1 MAAAPAVAF
10 LRTESNRTRRKSRQR
25 RRAAATLGIEGKRAL
40 HGVCSVCA
48 SPDREEPLLRKFTA
62 ARAAARNPAAPAP
75 TLAPPSGPATV
86 ESLGQQLREVLPA
99 RRLQSVSLCD
109 HEANVLWL
117 SEGALGPDEHM
128 LVMEALDILNADS
141 SLPCHETSLED
152 GRLGVFLP
160 VRAPTG
166 SLVGVAMILAD
177 SKSVGDDTLERM
189 TASPVRT
196 IMQRLA
202 VLLKPNGL
210 VATGTMPIP
219 VDLPEDAELPELA
232 IAAETATP
240 VQVAAPVEDPE
251 PEVLETAAAE
261 LELALVSEMAAA
273 LPPPL
278 PPARAS
284 EPEEICETLITAA
297 EIASILEL
305 ELVPDELPPAAS
317 APPAPAPAVTAPE
330 PAPRTAAKPSAPIA
344 VAAPAPVPVATP
356 AAASAPIEV
365 PVADSGMLRLEFLA
379 EPPVVR
385 PPPNPTA
392 LARKL
397 QAASK
402 AAEVAPTRAPR
413 ALPTSPPPRAVPA
426 PAAAAAVAAAAKGKA
441 PAAAAPAARAAGPV
455 VPPVAAPAAQPGSSA
470 ARPAVHR
477 SGTPVR
483 NPFEPIP
490 AHSRLSLD
498 SNDDVVVLFEA
509 EPVSVPT
516 RSGVPPK
523 VAPPG
528 QAAAA
533 AKAGPAKAAAP
544 APTRLAP
551 PARITPLARNAPAV
565 RNAPPPRPAP
575 AARAPI
581 VPAPAPAP
589 TPAPPPAPAA
599 TASIP
604 VVVAAPVVT
613 PVAAPAPAA
622 AAPAISVEASLQI
635 DLIPF
640 AKLRAGG
647 QNRRFQVQ
655 PRTPASRDS
664 AAVDEQTLQQLL
676 AWLAGQRALWST
688 VPTGFTVNL
697 SVATL
702 EDERFLTRIGAA
714 LNSHGISPDT
724 LGFEIA
730 ESLCAQ
736 QRAKVERFI
745 TQCEKL
751 GAWIAIDDFSFD
763 SQVLPLLRSKALRLL
778 KLDARLTAAALRDK
792 LSQAMVVATVQAAKV
807 LGIHCSAKKADSQ
820 ASLQYLTAIG
830 LDYAQGAALARAVP
844 LEAIGTFSDGRPSGA
859 SEDSE

>member
-1 MAAAPAVAF
+1 
-10 LRTESNRTRRKSRQR
+10 
-25 RRAAATLGIEGKRAL
+25 
-40 HGVCSVCA
+40 
-48 SPDREEPLLRKFTA
+48 LLRKFTA
-62 ARAAARNPAAPAP
+62 ARAAAKNPVAPAP
-75 TLAPPSGPATV
+75 TPAPPAGPATV

-141 SLPCHETSLED
+141 SLPCHETALED

-189 TASPVRT
+189 TAAPVRT

-219 VDLPEDAELPELA
+219 VDLPEDVELPELA
-232 IAAETATP
+232 
-240 VQVAAPVEDPE
+240 AAPEPTESVEAAAP
-251 PEVLETAAAE
+251 LEEADSLEASRAE
-261 LELALVSEMAAA
+261 LELALVSEMEAP
-273 LPPPL
+273 LPPP
-278 PPARAS
+278 PPPSDLAS
-284 EPEEICETLITAA
+284 GPEDVSETVITAA

-305 ELVPDELPPAAS
+305 ELVPDELPAAPVAA
-317 APPAPAPAVTAPE
+317 APPAPA
-330 PAPRTAAKPSAPIA
+330 RAAARPSAPVT
-344 VAAPAPVPVATP
+344 VAAPAQAPAPPTP
-356 AAASAPIEV
+356 ASAPVE
-365 PVADSGMLRLEFLA
+365 VADSGMLRLEFLA

-413 ALPTSPPPRAVPA
+413 ALPAAPPPRPVAAPAAAPVAAPAAASVAAPAAAPVAAAAAKVKAPAAAPPPVAPPAAAAPAPAARAAAPAAPAIPPATAAPAPASSPA
-426 PAAAAAVAAAAKGKA
+426 PAAAAASR
-441 PAAAAPAARAAGPV
+441 PAAR
-455 VPPVAAPAAQPGSSA
+455 GSA
-470 ARPAVHR
+470 
-477 SGTPVR
+477 TPIR

-498 SNDDVVVLFEA
+498 TNDDVVVLFES
-509 EPVSVPT
+509 EPVSVPARPGAPAKT
-516 RSGVPPK
+516 
-523 VAPPG
+523 APP
-528 QAAAA
+528 APVA
-533 AKAGPAKAAAP
+533 AKPAPAKAAP
-544 APTRLAP
+544 PTRLPPPPRVMP
-551 PARITPLARNAPAV
+551 PARSAPAV
-565 RNAPPPRPAP
+565 RNAPPPRVVP
-575 AARAPI
+575 AARAP
-581 VPAPAPAP
+581 VAAPAP
-589 TPAPPPAPAA
+589 TPAPAATPAAAAPISVVLSAPVVRPAAAPAPA
-599 TASIP
+599 TAP
-604 VVVAAPVVT
+604 APAPVAVAPA
-613 PVAAPAPAA
+613 PVAAPAMP
-622 AAPAISVEASLQI
+622 IEASPQI

-655 PRTPASRDS
+655 PRGSANRDS
-664 AAVDEQTLQQLL
+664 AAVDEQTLQQLIV
-676 AWLAGQRALWST
+676 WLGGQRSLWNS
-688 VPTGFTVNL
+688 VPTSFTVNL
-697 SVATL
+697 SIATL

-714 LNSHGISPDT
+714 LNTHGIAAET

-730 ESLCAQ
+730 ETLCSQ

-745 TQCEKL
+745 AQCEKL

-763 SQVLPLLRSKALRLL
+763 SQVLPHLRSKALRLL

-830 LDYAQGAALARAVP
+830 LDYAQGTALSRAVP
-844 LEAIGTFSDGRPSGA
+844 LEAIGTIGDAGSGGSA
-859 SEDSE
+859 EDLQ